1 MMDAL
6 RARLPPC
13 AVSNIVVNQHSDLGT
28 TSSHLTFYVQHLQA
42 PNRPQITPNLIRSP
56 PSRHYWQRW
65 QHPRVYPCRRSSA
78 EQRAGAHNG
87 SCK

>member
-56 PSRHYWQRW
+56 LSLLAMLAMPARMSM
-65 QHPRVYPCRRSSA
+65 SA
-78 EQRAGAHNG
+78 E
-87 SCK
+87 